1 MTAQGFRRHTGRDE
15 ARPSR
20 PSASLVRAGYIGR
33 DGLRPVRLR
42 SCLLAL
48 AALLWLCAPLAHAI
62 PQHVLERRA
71 MQEQMRQ
78 AQAPGSVVVERT
90 APAARP
96 GTDAKPAAGAV
107 GIVQIPDEEL
117 DFFALREEDVGWI
130 NNPKYGFHHLQ
141 TEHFV
146 IHSHQKE
153 FGSRVAKMAES
164 FYAFISK
171 ELPPETTDRMGE
183 HRSHIL
189 VFAKP
194 EDWRDVIQ
202 ATRGV
207 DENVASFV
215 VGQAMYLQELG
226 DSKSEKM
233 SLLAHEMT
241 HLVMNRFLQV
251 RLPLWLNEGLA
262 EFYGEFAYR
271 AIRGMGQSKSAAF
284 PPLAEPY
291 PLAPMFRLTSYP
303 ASITETRLFYRTS
316 KYMVGFLR
324 LKHTPE
330 AWNRYITAVAGG
342 NDAVASLLE
351 AYGYPDI
358 ATLETAFRK
367 FAH

>member
-1 MTAQGFRRHTGRDE
+1 MTAKGLWTNTARDE
-15 ARPSR
+15 ARS
-20 PSASLVRAGYIGR
+20 SHA
-33 DGLRPVRLR
+33 RPVRANHPDRDGFRPVCPRPRLF
-42 SCLLAL
+42 AV
-48 AALLWLCAPLAHAI
+48 AAVLWLGYAPLAQAI

-90 APAARP
+90 APPARP
-96 GTDAKPAAGAV
+96 GGDAKPGAIGAGNITLISDA
-107 GIVQIPDEEL
+107 DL
-117 DFFALREEDVGWI
+117 DFYALREEDVGWI
-130 NNPKYGFHHLQ
+130 NNEKYGFHRLQ
-141 TEHFV
+141 TPHFV

-153 FGSRVAKMAES
+153 FGSRVAKMAEA
-164 FYAFISK
+164 FYAFISR
-171 ELPPETTDRMGE
+171 ELPPDTPDRMGE

-189 VFAKP
+189 IFNEHK
-194 EDWRDVIQ
+194 DWLDVIH

-262 EFYGEFAYR
+262 EFYGEFAYN

-284 PPLAEPY
+284 PPLADPY

>member
-1 MTAQGFRRHTGRDE
+1 MNTPAK
-15 ARPSR
+15 
-20 PSASLVRAGYIGR
+20 
-33 DGLRPVRLR
+33 
-42 SCLLAL
+42 LLAS
-48 AALLWLCAPLAHAI
+48 AATLWLCAAPLASAI

-78 AQAPGSVVVERT
+78 QQAPGSVVAERT

-96 GTDAKPAAGAV
+96 GNDAKSAAGSAEIGQITDA
-107 GIVQIPDEEL
+107 EL

-130 NNPKYGFHHLQ
+130 NNPKYGFHRLQ
-141 TEHFV
+141 TPHFV

-153 FGSRVAKMAES
+153 FGSRVGKMAEA
-164 FYAFISK
+164 FYAYISR
-171 ELPPETTDRMGE
+171 ELPPGMVDRMGE

-189 VFAKP
+189 IFSGQR
-194 EDWRDVIQ
+194 DWLDVIQ

-226 DSKSEKM
+226 DSKGEKM

-284 PPLAEPY
+284 PSLPEPY

-303 ASITETRLFYRTS
+303 ASITETRLFYRTA

-324 LKHTPE
+324 LKHPNE
-330 AWNRYITAVAGG
+330 CWNRYISSIAGG
-342 NDAVASLLE
+342 EDAVASLLE
-351 AYGYPDI
+351 AYGYADV
-358 ATLETAFRK
+358 AALETAFRK